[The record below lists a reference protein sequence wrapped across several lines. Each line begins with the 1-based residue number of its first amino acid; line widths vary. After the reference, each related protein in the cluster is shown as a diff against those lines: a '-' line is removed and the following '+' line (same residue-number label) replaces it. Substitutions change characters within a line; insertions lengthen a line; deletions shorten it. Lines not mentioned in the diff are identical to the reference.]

1 MADPLLG
8 RQLILELYD
17 CPPGLM
23 DNIPA
28 IETILLDVV
37 KKSGATFV
45 DKSFHHFSPQGVS
58 GVVVIAESHLAIH
71 TWPEHGYAALDVFT
85 CDASIDYDRVEK
97 LLVDGFN
104 AGRHHAQM
112 IGRGSLARIHSRAV

>member
-1 MADPLLG
+1 MRKPLLG

-17 CPPGLM
+17 CPPGLL
-23 DNIPA
+23 DNIPN
-28 IETILLDVV
+28 IEMILLDVV
-37 KKSGATFV
+37 EKAGATFV

-85 CDASIDYDRVEK
+85 CDPRIDYNLIED
-97 LLVDGFN
+97 LLVSGFKS
-104 AGRHHAQM
+104 GRHHAQM
-112 IGRGSLARIHSRAV
+112 VGRGSLAQIHAQAV

>member
-1 MADPLLG
+1 MSSPLLG

-17 CPPGLM
+17 CPAGLL
-23 DNIPA
+23 DNIGQ
-28 IETILLDVV
+28 IESILLDVV
-37 KKSGATFV
+37 KRAGATFV

-85 CDASIDYDRVEK
+85 CDPGIDYPLVEK
-97 LLVDGFN
+97 LLVNGFK
-104 AGRHHAQM
+104 AGRHQGR
-112 IGRGSLARIHSRAV
+112 IEGRGRLAQIHARVV